1 MAKEIINKISFLSQ
15 EISSNFRDINNLMAE
30 AWIKHELLKSQ
41 IEDIKISYKQL
52 SKKSRYDFQ
61 EINNE

>member
-15 EISSNFRDINNLMAE
+15 EISSNFRDLNNLMAE

-41 IEDIKISYKQL
+41 IEEFQISYKQL
-52 SKKSRYDFQ
+52 SKKNRNDFLGDK
-61 EINNE
+61 